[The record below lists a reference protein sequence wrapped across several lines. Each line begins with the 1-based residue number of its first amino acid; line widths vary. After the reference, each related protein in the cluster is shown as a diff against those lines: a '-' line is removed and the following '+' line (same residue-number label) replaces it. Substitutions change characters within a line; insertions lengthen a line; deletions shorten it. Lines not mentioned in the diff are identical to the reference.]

1 MELLNL
7 TRDEAREKYEELL
20 DEFYEYLETKN
31 LTQKTINLHCNRLG
45 FYIFYYLIDY
55 ELYDY
60 DTDLFS
66 YSPFYVVSDH
76 HIDNF
81 LGNFYIRKVLSSS
94 VSDLKGYIVAFN
106 KYIDF
111 LEYKGLI
118 NKNGKKDLKDD
129 IKLYKDEWI
138 NKMEVYN
145 NPKYSFEDIA
155 DLFDI

>member
-1 MELLNL
+1 
-7 TRDEAREKYEELL
+7 
-20 DEFYEYLETKN
+20 
-31 LTQKTINLHCNRLG
+31 
-45 FYIFYYLIDY
+45 
-55 ELYDY
+55 
-60 DTDLFS
+60 
-66 YSPFYVVSDH
+66 
-76 HIDNF
+76 
-81 LGNFYIRKVLSSS
+81 
-94 VSDLKGYIVAFN
+94 
-106 KYIDF
+106 